1 MIPKVIHY
9 CWFGG
14 KPLPELAKKCIASWK
29 KKCPDYEIK
38 EWNETNFD
46 LSSNRYLQE
55 AIKMKKWA
63 FASDYIRLAVL
74 YNEGGI
80 YLDTDV
86 EILKPLDK
94 FLRHDFFT
102 NFENLAMIS
111 QAENLQLQRANLR
124 SYDARLTETGILIA
138 RSYVSVKSK
147 KKGKKK

>member
-1 MIPKVIHY
+1 MENTLNSAQKIPKIIHY
-9 CWFGG
+9 VWLGG
-14 KPLPELAKKCIASWK
+14 KAKPDYLIKNLESWK
-29 KKCPDYEIK
+29 KYCPDYEIK

-46 LSSNRYLQE
+46 LSSNRYLEE

-102 NFENLAMIS
+102 NFENLAMICF
-111 QAENLQLQRANLR
+111 AVTGTVKGGKIVAFCRFLWYNEN
-124 SYDARLTETGILIA
+124 ARFDF
-138 RSYVSVKSK
+138 
-147 KKGKKK
+147 